1 MDLQDEEVFPEAGND
16 VKEEGVE
23 TVCLMGSEVQVAG
36 MGGFIVF
43 SAVQQSNCGREW
55 G

>member
-23 TVCLMGSEVQVAG
+23 MVCLMGSEVQVAG

-43 SAVQQSNCGREW
+43 SAVQ
-55 G
+55 